1 MKLVIRVFG
10 LLLAVGFA
18 WWAVQMVAAESG
30 EVVIVTTTDSEG
42 RPHETRL
49 WIVDHAGVGWL
60 RAGSD
65 IAGWYQ
71 RLSAAPEVMVERGEQ
86 VGRYIAKP
94 ELWQRDTING
104 LMFEKYGWAEWYI
117 ALVFNRDRAI
127 PIRLE
132 DPED

>member
-1 MKLVIRVFG
+1 MRLVIRVFG

-30 EVVIVTTTDSEG
+30 EVVIVTTIDSEG

-60 RAGSD
+60 RAGAD
-65 IAGWYQ
+65 MAGWYQ
-71 RLSAAPEVMVERGEQ
+71 RLSAVPEVEVERGEQ
-86 VGRYIAKP
+86 VGRYLAQP
-94 ELWQRDTING
+94 QPWQRETINS
-104 LMFEKYGWAEWYI
+104 LMAEKYDWAEWYI
-117 ALVFNRDRAI
+117 GLVFNRERSI

-132 DPED
+132 VQED